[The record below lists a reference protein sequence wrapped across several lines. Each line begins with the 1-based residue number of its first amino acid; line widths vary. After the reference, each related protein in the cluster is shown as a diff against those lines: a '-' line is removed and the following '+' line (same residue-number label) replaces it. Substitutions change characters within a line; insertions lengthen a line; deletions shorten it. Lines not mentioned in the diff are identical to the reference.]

1 MFGAQTVPVLWRL
14 IPGTETPI
22 DLIGDEAWY
31 FFTCSPINAPTSEP
45 FRQPNDTDS
54 FVNSVPDS
62 ENNAVAILLP
72 PRSIPSMDISLLLFK
87 INIKSL
93 QQLVDSNQAVSVVF

>member
-22 DLIGDEAWY
+22 DLIGDELWY
-31 FFTCSPINAPTSEP
+31 FFTWSPINAPTSGP
-45 FRQPNDTDS
+45 FRLPNDTDS

-72 PRSIPSMDISLLLFK
+72 PKSIPSMAIRISMFK
-87 INIKSL
+87 Y
-93 QQLVDSNQAVSVVF
+93 QY